1 MAKALKVVR
10 HKWWRYILIALWQGW
25 SAVWVFI
32 LLLIPALILISL
44 RVGGLD
50 DLGYVLLFL
59 SFASL
64 IYGAIAAIRNSL
76 AVSASVFE
84 GLKVRAAM
92 RRSKVLAAGRKGSIF
107 MLFVLLYVLSLVAA
121 GLQLPFVFMLIS
133 TEGGKRFLGEGMSLA
148 LQFVANS
155 LIGPVGAIALCLFY
169 IDQRVRKEGFDIE
182 ALMDPTLGSGVPKP
196 ASVPVELLPSG
207 FAPSG
212 FTAQAPAASPFAPS
226 GFTAAS
232 SPFPPSQF
240 TAAPPPPAP
249 PTAIAPFAPSG
260 FTAPAVELPL
270 EPELSPE
277 ENHG

>member
-1 MAKALKVVR
+1 MGKALKVVR

-25 SAVWVFI
+25 SAIWVFT
-32 LLLIPALILISL
+32 LLLIPALILIGL

-50 DLGYVLLFL
+50 DLGYVLLIL

-76 AVSASVFE
+76 GVPASVFE

-121 GLQLPFVFMLIS
+121 GLQMPFVFMLMS
-133 TEGGKRFLGEGMSLA
+133 TEGGKRFLGQGMSLA
-148 LQFVANS
+148 VQFVSNS
-155 LIGPVGAIALCLFY
+155 LIGPIGAIALCLFY

-196 ASVPVELLPSG
+196 AAPVELLPSG

-240 TAAPPPPAP
+240 TAAPAPPPAN
-249 PTAIAPFAPSG
+249 APFAPSG
-260 FTAPAVELPL
+260 FTTPAVAASSGDET
-270 EPELSPE
+270 SPE